1 MSGHPPHSPT
11 PQSSNITKDLGITRE
26 ARWAALKTRGCT
38 ILFTGLSGSGKSTIA
53 KALESALIQRGHFA
67 YRLDGD
73 NVRHGLNADLG
84 FAPTDRT
91 ENIRRLAEAGALLA
105 DAGAIVLVSA
115 IAPYAADRA
124 AARAIHARENLP
136 FFEVFVDAPLDVCR
150 VRDPKGLYRKSS
162 AGELKGL
169 TGVDAPYE
177 APVKPDV
184 HLRSGGDTSVEA
196 ECNALLSMLEHAG
209 LQSRRD
215 SRA

>member
-1 MSGHPPHSPT
+1 VSGQPPDRPAPAST
-11 PQSSNITKDLGITRE
+11 NITKDLGIDRA
-26 ARWAALKTRGCT
+26 ARWAALDTRGAT

-84 FAPTDRT
+84 FSPKDRT

-124 AARAIHARENLP
+124 AARAIHTREKLP
-136 FFEVFVDAPLDVCR
+136 FFEVFVDAPLDICR
-150 VRDPKGLYRKSS
+150 TRDPKGLYKKSS
-162 AGELKGL
+162 SGELKGL

-177 APVKPDV
+177 APTSPD
-184 HLRSGGDTSVEA
+184 LRLQTGDTSIEA
-196 ECNALLSMLEHAG
+196 ECESLLAMLSTARI
-209 LQSRRD
+209 LTR
-215 SRA
+215 